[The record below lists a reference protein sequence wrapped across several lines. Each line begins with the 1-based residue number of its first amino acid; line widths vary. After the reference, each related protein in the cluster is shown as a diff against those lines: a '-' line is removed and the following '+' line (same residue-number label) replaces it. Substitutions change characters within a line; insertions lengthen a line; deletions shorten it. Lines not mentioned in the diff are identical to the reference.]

1 MEGYM
6 PNWCSNSITITGP
19 VEKIAALWTEA
30 STAGEHNTLLNA
42 MRPMPKELL
51 EGEAWYGWRVE
62 NWGTKWDI
70 DMQGLEF
77 EEFSD
82 GTAAITGWANSA
94 WSPPVDAFQAYS
106 NENPDV
112 MMELKYFEPGMG
124 FVGVWDNEGGDAYWE
139 GVSELLETTEEEDAV
154 LYGLLEHFDASGWYD
169 TDEEEVAEENFEI
182 DVDGNFRVNE

>member
-1 MEGYM
+1 MEGNM

-19 VEKIAALWTEA
+19 VEKIQALWTEA
-30 STAGEHNTLLNA
+30 STAGEHNALLNA
-42 MRPMPKELL
+42 LCPMPKELL
-51 EGEAWYGWRVE
+51 EGEAWYGWRVAH
-62 NWGTKWDI
+62 WGTKWDI

-77 EEFSD
+77 EESSD
-82 GTAAITGWANSA
+82 GTAAITGWADSA

-139 GVSELLETTEEEDAV
+139 GVDELLDTTEEEDAV
-154 LYGLLEHFDASGWYD
+154 LHELLEYFDVASWFESD
-169 TDEEEVAEENFEI
+169 DENLEI
-182 DVDGNFRVNE
+182 DLDGGVSATNE

>member
-1 MEGYM
+1 M
-6 PNWCSNSITITGP
+6 PNWCNNSIEIEGP

-30 STAGEHNTLLNA
+30 STAGEHNALLNA

-77 EEFSD
+77 VDNEQ
-82 GTAAITGWANSA
+82 GRARITGWFDSA
-94 WSPPVDAFQAYS
+94 WSPPVDAFQSYS

-112 MMELKYFEPGMG
+112 MMELKYFEPGMA
-124 FVGVWDNEGGDAYWE
+124 FVGVWDSEGGDAHWDKLE
-139 GVSELLETTEEEDAV
+139 ELLDTTAEQDPV
-154 LYGLLEHFDASGWYD
+154 LFELLEHFDVASWFD
-169 TDEEEVAEENFEI
+169 SDEEENLEI
-182 DVDGNFRVNE
+182 DLDGGVSATNE